1 MNTKEIIIYLIFPLF
16 GIIVYIFL
24 VTKIW
29 KEKSRNSI
37 LLEFFLIF
45 ANYGALIITILTF
58 YLLNWSAVAVMVYFY
73 VTIAAPIIMAIIA
86 FRHRKNK
93 KENNLYK
100 YLYYSAISY
109 IILFPLVC
117 VLMYFS

>member
-100 YLYYSAISY
+100 HLYYSAISY

-117 VLMYFS
+117 LLIYFS